1 MKRPGSLR
9 TRLFLAIGL
18 IVVLSVGLTLAI
30 GVVLTRPA
38 VDNAILDD
46 VAHQAGLLAEREGK
60 ALLPCSQLAGLSPDL
75 ARQNEIVRCPRL
87 DRPSRYLDSR
97 QIVDVRRRPLRD
109 IVRIDGRDYY
119 MAATRVPGNVPLR
132 KQKAVVIMRPRG
144 LGGVW
149 APFVKALLIAA
160 AVGATLAA
168 IASFLFARVIARP
181 IGRVAA
187 ASRDLARGGSPA
199 PVPAEGAEELAT
211 LATSFNELSE
221 QLARAKAAER
231 SFLLSVSHELKTP
244 LTAIRGYA
252 EGIADGAVDSGEA
265 ASTIGREADRLERLV
280 GDLLDLARMNRS
292 EFSIRSGELD
302 LAEIADEA
310 LSRYLAQARSFGVD
324 LTAAGSSPAP
334 AIGDPDRVLQIV
346 SNLVENA
353 LRLTPPGGSVTVA
366 AEPGSLTVED
376 TGPGLSPEELPR
388 AFERFY
394 LYSRYGRERPV
405 GTGLGL
411 AIVKELT
418 EAMGGTVEVRSAP
431 AEPTAFVVKLPRP
444 ATAPFRPVPALIEHD

>member
-1 MKRPGSLR
+1 VKRPGSLR

-46 VAHQAGLLAEREGK
+46 VAHQASLLAEREAK
-60 ALLPCSQLAGLSPDL
+60 ALLPCSQLPGLAPDL
-75 ARQNEIVRCPRL
+75 ARQDEVVRCVRL
-87 DRPSRYLDSR
+87 YRPSRYLDAR
-97 QIVDVRRRPLRD
+97 QAASVRRRPLRD
-109 IVRIDGRDYY
+109 IVNMGGRDYY
-119 MAATRVPGNVPLR
+119 VAAVRVPRDVPLR
-132 KQKAVVIMRPRG
+132 KQKAVVIVRPRD
-144 LGGVW
+144 LGDVW
-149 APFVKALLIAA
+149 RPFLKGLLIAA

-168 IASFLFARVIARP
+168 AASLLLARKIARP

-187 ASRDLARGGSPA
+187 ASRALARGGDPA

-252 EGIADGAVDSGEA
+252 EGIGDGAVDSAEA
-265 ASTIGREADRLERLV
+265 AATIAREADRLERLV

-302 LAEIADEA
+302 LVEIADEA
-310 LSRYLAQARSFGVD
+310 LSRYLAQAKSFGVE
-324 LTAAGSSPAP
+324 LTARGSSPAP

-353 LRLTPPGGSVTVA
+353 LRLTPPSGSVTVV

-418 EAMGGTVEVRSAP
+418 EAMGGTVEARSTP
-431 AEPTAFVVKLPRP
+431 GGPTAFVVRL
-444 ATAPFRPVPALIEHD
+444 PVPAGAPARLEPALVEQD